1 MNGKLKNKLLPVDTI
16 GRQYIYI
23 YIYLK
28 RGGADLLVKRYSS
41 RSASHSRKILIF
53 RVRVAA
59 ALHNFVMHPV
69 NAKR

>member
-1 MNGKLKNKLLPVDTI
+1 MNRKLKNKLLPVDTI
-16 GRQYIYI
+16 GRQYI